1 MSNLNAGQFRYLGKE
16 VEPDERKRL
25 ALSAAM
31 PNSIEGLRYRVF
43 KNAQGQILLDP
54 VKSVPAYEA
63 WIYENPKILRSILK
77 GVEDVEAGRTYTI
90 DLPEDD
96 D

>member
-1 MSNLNAGQFRYLGKE
+1 MKAGEFRYLGKE

-25 ALSAAM
+25 ALSSAM
-31 PNSIEGLRYRVF
+31 PTSIKGLRYRVF
-43 KNAQGQILLDP
+43 KNSQGQILLDP

-63 WIYENPKILRSILK
+63 WIYENPKILQSILK
-77 GVEDVEAGRTYTI
+77 GIEEVEAGQTYAI